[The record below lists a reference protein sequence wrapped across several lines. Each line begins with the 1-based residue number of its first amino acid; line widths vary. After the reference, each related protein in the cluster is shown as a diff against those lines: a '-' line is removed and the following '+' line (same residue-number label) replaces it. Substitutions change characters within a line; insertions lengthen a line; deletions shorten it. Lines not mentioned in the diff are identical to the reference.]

1 MKRNE
6 FISRRLKEVLIDGKW
21 ISNTNYKEQLEWLN
35 WNQAIQKVGNLN
47 SIASLTYHVNYYLKG
62 FVALFE
68 SGRFDI
74 RDKFSFDMQPIT
86 CESEWKYLLTDFLDS
101 STKIIK
107 HVQHLKEDQFD
118 DIFVDEK
125 YGTYYRNLEGMIE
138 HCYYHL
144 GQISLIKKM
153 ILEKETKAIGN

>member
-21 ISNTNYKEQLEWLN
+21 ISNTNYKEQLESLN

-62 FVALFE
+62 FVTLFE

-86 CESEWKYLLTDFLDS
+86 CESEWKYLVLTPYKLDR
-101 STKIIK
+101 I
-107 HVQHLKEDQFD
+107 V
-118 DIFVDEK
+118 V
-125 YGTYYRNLEGMIE
+125 
-138 HCYYHL
+138 
-144 GQISLIKKM
+144 
-153 ILEKETKAIGN
+153 